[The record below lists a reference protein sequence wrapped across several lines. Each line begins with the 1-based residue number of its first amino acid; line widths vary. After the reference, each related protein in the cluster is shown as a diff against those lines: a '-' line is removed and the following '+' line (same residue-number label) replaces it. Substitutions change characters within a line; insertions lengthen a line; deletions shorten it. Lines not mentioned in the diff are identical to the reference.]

1 MTYSGWAS
9 EQRFQVISGSGDLW
23 RWYQL
28 HHQYYFTRMRLT
40 YLSSIPSNFLRW
52 KSFNPLFNNKNKGKW
67 AHFLCTC
74 FKVPGVQNIVD
85 VGGLVTNVDS
95 IPSFNDYWPKLTS
108 FSCSPGPWALRNV
121 DKIFGWNFYMSIK
134 KGRFF

>member
-67 AHFLCTC
+67 AHFLLHLFQSARRAKHSGRGRTGY
-74 FKVPGVQNIVD
+74 P
-85 VGGLVTNVDS
+85 TNVDS

-108 FSCSPGPWALRNV
+108 FSCSLGPRALRNV
-121 DKIFGWNFYMSIK
+121 DKTFRWNF
-134 KGRFF
+134 